1 MPDRL
6 AVMRRFR
13 GHQVGRFLLERARA
27 LADSRGSKMLYMRV
41 APQHADYF
49 EEQGWRRLDGKP
61 GAGSS
66 LALVWP
72 IGPDDTQNDLN
83 TTDAVELWARY
94 GRGAR
99 RRRRL
104 SSPDAGGPKTMRN
117 ETKCYCACIA
127 DLAT

>member
-1 MPDRL
+1 LPDGSEEPI
-6 AVMRRFR
+6 
-13 GHQVGRFLLERARA
+13 GHGPHPLIPVLRDAGPLGGDAALSRAPVGRFLLERTRA
-27 LADSRGSKMLYMRV
+27 LADSRGSKMLYVRV

-94 GRGAR
+94 GRAGAAAA
-99 RRRRL
+99 
-104 SSPDAGGPKTMRN
+104 PPV
-117 ETKCYCACIA
+117 
-127 DLAT
+127 LA

>member
-1 MPDRL
+1 MLAYLGEEPIGTVRIRWFQSFAMPDRL

-94 GRGAR
+94 GRAGAAAA
-99 RRRRL
+99 
-104 SSPDAGGPKTMRN
+104 PPV
-117 ETKCYCACIA
+117 
-127 DLAT
+127 LA